1 MGSLV
6 DGRHKSW
13 SYWLLWGGGF
23 ELFDFDVLEPN
34 GLAFGLEGDV
44 AEFEGE
50 GGSGGKE
57 FLGIDDGAFGIELG
71 FLVAEDFLTVDA
83 VDDFLVAVN
92 FHFDFDPLVGG
103 DVFGGRFDDV
113 LGDKLAVDFE
123 IGAGGADVASGAFAF
138 AFVREELEFDADGEA
153 LFEGHALRGLGVNHD
168 AAVEVHVAGGVGH
181 HFTGEFVFHAEDVVG
196 IREIGVEVAEAF
208 VERGIL
214 VVCAL

>member
-1 MGSLV
+1 MGGTKAGAIGYFGEVGSSCLISMFLNQTGWPSAWRAMWPNLRARGAPAAKSSLV
-6 DGRHKSW
+6 SMTAPLGSSW
-13 SYWLLWGGGF
+13 
-23 ELFDFDVLEPN
+23 
-34 GLAFGLEGDV
+34 
-44 AEFEGE
+44 
-50 GGSGGKE
+50 
-57 FLGIDDGAFGIELG
+57 G